1 MYISKLRIKNYRCFR
16 DVEIEFNEGLN
27 VIIGEN
33 NTGKTA
39 IMKALQYVF
48 NHYNTN
54 APTIDDFNK
63 TIEIGPIPPEITIT
77 LTLRSSKNDKIEDKA
92 LVASW
97 LTKLETP
104 WEATLTY
111 KYFLPETNIK
121 EYEEEINKISP
132 TSDEKVKESWAILEK
147 YLPKYVSRIYGG
159 NIESK
164 NRVESEYLS
173 KFHCEMLDA
182 LRDVES
188 KMFTGKNTLLKQVL
202 NYIKDY
208 KFKKDKSEQGKE
220 ELNKVQKEF
229 KKHADK
235 LVENMINRLDNSN
248 ILELAEKTGA
258 AVGGIP
264 VWAGKLEEGDVLSAL
279 KLMIRNK
286 TGIEVPVVNN
296 GMGYN
301 NLIYISLLLSKFEM
315 ITSSDFGE
323 NAKIFPILLIE
334 EPEAHLHPALQYNFL
349 RYLKEQIDNQG
360 ISRQI
365 FITTHSTHITA
376 AVGLDPIICMNRNE
390 QDEIFPAYPGKVF
403 SDSEEDQKS
412 KKYVERYLDATKSTM
427 LFAKSVLFGEGIA
440 EQILLPVLAEYMNL
454 NFDKNHV
461 SIVRVDGSTFKHF
474 IKIFGAG
481 VEEERKKFALHKRVA
496 CIVDTD
502 PARKKRGQKSK
513 WESCWPFEIDLEPQL
528 YKYRKISSVVC
539 NLLSATLHCDNVK
552 VFYNESG
559 KGKTLEYDI
568 AFENAESP
576 LIYDSVPNSE
586 INWPSLCNWSEED
599 KRKSQKAA
607 SYYLYVKDKKGEVA
621 FDLAYK
627 LKENLK
633 APTKESF
640 KIPDYI
646 KRAFKWVCY
655 VDEAEED

>member
-1 MYISKLRIKNYRCFR
+1 MIIQISINGGFEIKTMYISKLRIENFRCFR
-16 DVEIEFNEGLN
+16 NIEIEFNEGLN

-33 NTGKTA
+33 NSGKTA
-39 IMKALQYVF
+39 IMRALQYIF
-48 NHYNTN
+48 NHSNTN

-63 TIEIGPIPPEITIT
+63 TIEIGTIPPEITIT

-92 LVASW
+92 VVASW
-97 LTKLETP
+97 LTKLESP

-111 KYFLPETNIK
+111 KYFLPEANIK

-132 TSDEKVKESWAILEK
+132 TNDEKVKESWAVLEK
-147 YLPKYVSRIYGG
+147 FLPKYVSRIYGG

-164 NRVESEYLS
+164 NRAESEYLN

-182 LRDVES
+182 LRDVEN

-208 KFKKDKSEQGKE
+208 KFKKDKSEQGKV
-220 ELNKVQKEF
+220 ELNKAQKEF
-229 KKHADK
+229 KIHANK
-235 LVENMINRLDNSN
+235 LLENMINRLDSSN

-258 AVGGIP
+258 AVGGVP
-264 VWAGKLEEGDVLSAL
+264 VLGGKLEEGDVLSVL
-279 KLMIRNK
+279 KLMIRDK

-315 ITSSDFGE
+315 ITSSEYGE

-376 AVGLDPIICMNRNE
+376 AVGLDPIICLNR
-390 QDEIFPAYPGKVF
+390 DIYGEIFPAYPGKVF
-403 SDSEEDQKS
+403 SDSKEDQKS

-461 SIVRVDGSTFKHF
+461 SMVRVDGSTFKHF

-502 PARKKRGQKSK
+502 PARKKRGHK
-513 WESCWPFEIDLEPQL
+513 WESCWPFEIDLEPHL
-528 YKYRKISSVVC
+528 YEYRKISSVVC
-539 NLLSATLHCDNVK
+539 NLLSATLNCDNVK
-552 VFYNESG
+552 VFYNKSG
-559 KGKTLEYDI
+559 IGKTLEYDI
-568 AFENAESP
+568 AFENAEFP
-576 LIYDSVPNSE
+576 LIYDSV
-586 INWPSLCNWSEED
+586 
-599 KRKSQKAA
+599 
-607 SYYLYVKDKKGEVA
+607 LY
-621 FDLAYK
+621 
-627 LKENLK
+627 KEG
-633 APTKESF
+633 
-640 KIPDYI
+640 I
-646 KRAFKWVCY
+646 
-655 VDEAEED
+655 

>member
-39 IMKALQYVF
+39 IMKALQYIF
-48 NHYNTN
+48 NHSNTN

-63 TIEIGPIPPEITIT
+63 TIEIGPIPPEITII

-132 TSDEKVKESWAILEK
+132 TSDEKVKESWAVLEK

-208 KFKKDKSEQGKE
+208 KFKKDRSEQGKE

-248 ILELAEKTGA
+248 ILELAEKNRGCC
-258 AVGGIP
+258 
-264 VWAGKLEEGDVLSAL
+264 
-279 KLMIRNK
+279 RRH
-286 TGIEVPVVNN
+286 
-296 GMGYN
+296 
-301 NLIYISLLLSKFEM
+301 
-315 ITSSDFGE
+315 SSFG
-323 NAKIFPILLIE
+323 
-334 EPEAHLHPALQYNFL
+334 
-349 RYLKEQIDNQG
+349 
-360 ISRQI
+360 
-365 FITTHSTHITA
+365 
-376 AVGLDPIICMNRNE
+376 
-390 QDEIFPAYPGKVF
+390 
-403 SDSEEDQKS
+403 
-412 KKYVERYLDATKSTM
+412 
-427 LFAKSVLFGEGIA
+427 
-440 EQILLPVLAEYMNL
+440 
-454 NFDKNHV
+454 
-461 SIVRVDGSTFKHF
+461 
-474 IKIFGAG
+474 
-481 VEEERKKFALHKRVA
+481 
-496 CIVDTD
+496 
-502 PARKKRGQKSK
+502 
-513 WESCWPFEIDLEPQL
+513 
-528 YKYRKISSVVC
+528 RKIRGRRCVISV
-539 NLLSATLHCDNVK
+539 
-552 VFYNESG
+552 
-559 KGKTLEYDI
+559 
-568 AFENAESP
+568 
-576 LIYDSVPNSE
+576 
-586 INWPSLCNWSEED
+586 
-599 KRKSQKAA
+599 
-607 SYYLYVKDKKGEVA
+607 
-621 FDLAYK
+621 
-627 LKENLK
+627 
-633 APTKESF
+633 
-640 KIPDYI
+640 
-646 KRAFKWVCY
+646 
-655 VDEAEED
+655 